1 MPQTTAAAIFPPPT
15 TEPEPQVQ
23 HTVQSQ
29 QQTTVYVAKHLG
41 KTSQTP
47 MPQYGPDK
55 IVIPIS
61 SLYPGGA
68 SRVSTPSTTVHEEVE
83 HHEAKGGIV
92 IAKQFKVRSF
102 LFSLSVAC
110 LSTQF
115 YRDFQ
120 LLSSY
125 HMFQEFITRRV
136 HICTIFPIDL
146 EHVHD

>member
-1 MPQTTAAAIFPPPT
+1 MRKQTAAAIFPPLT
-15 TEPEPQVQ
+15 KEPESQVQ
-23 HTVQSQ
+23 HPVQSQ
-29 QQTTVYVAKHLG
+29 QQTTVYVSKDLG
-41 KTSQTP
+41 KTPQTP

-92 IAKQFKVRSF
+92 IAKQFKVRPF
-102 LFSLSVAC
+102 LFSLSFAC
-110 LSTQF
+110 LSAQF

-120 LLSSY
+120 LLLIFLSCVPGVYNQEGAYKY
-125 HMFQEFITRRV
+125 HIPDRTRA
-136 HICTIFPIDL
+136 
-146 EHVHD
+146 